1 VGERARGKAPVV
13 EAGPLTGTNRTP
25 TRRIALG
32 LAYDGSGYHGFAAQ
46 PGQRTVGGELAAA
59 LGAMT
64 GRAVDLTCAGRTDTG
79 VHATAQVVHA
89 DLDAIFLAGRYGD
102 GSATPGLE
110 LPRLAEA
117 LSHQLGL
124 ETAVWRALVA
134 PEGFDA
140 RKSAVARRYRY
151 DLEAGARPDPR
162 RRGAVWYVDG
172 PVELAPMRLAADAL
186 LGEHDF
192 AAFCRRPP
200 DRPDGPIVRRVAD
213 AQITTAGEGLVRFE
227 IEADAFC
234 HQMVRSI
241 VGALV
246 AVGTGRLRPSDLVT
260 LLARANRA
268 GAPSPAP
275 PAGLCLVAVRYPAAL
290 TGTWS

>member
-1 VGERARGKAPVV
+1 MGERARPEAPVV
-13 EAGPLTGTNRTP
+13 EPSPPAGAEPAP

-59 LGAMT
+59 LGEMT
-64 GRAVDLTCAGRTDTG
+64 GRAVGLTCAGRTDTG

-89 DLDAIFLAGRYGD
+89 DLGADFLADRYGD
-102 GSATPGLE
+102 GALVPGRE

-117 LSHQLGL
+117 LSHQLGP

-151 DLEAGARPDPR
+151 DFEAGTRTDPR
-162 RRGAVWYVDG
+162 RRGAVWHLEG

-200 DRPDGPIVRRVAD
+200 GRPDGPIVRRVAH
-213 AQITTAGEGLVRFE
+213 AELTTAGEGLVRFE
-227 IEADAFC
+227 IESDAFC

-260 LLARANRA
+260 RLASANRA

>member
-1 VGERARGKAPVV
+1 MGERARGKAPVV
-13 EAGPLTGTNRTP
+13 EAGPPTGTNRTP

-89 DLDAIFLAGRYGD
+89 DLDAVFLAGRYGD

-117 LSHQLGL
+117 LSHQLGP

-140 RKSAVARRYRY
+140 RKAAVARRYRY